1 MTEHDDRDLRDDRDL
16 EGLRAHDP
24 AANITAPAGFTDAV
38 MARVGA
44 GVGADAEA
52 QIPDASTHASPE
64 HPTSPQPAPAHTT
77 TDHDPSAPIPLEAA
91 RSRRRWLITSAAAAS
106 ALVLLAAGFGTG
118 MLVGRH
124 DQSTALSIS
133 TSTGDAMGATEGS
146 RALPD
151 AGSGVN
157 SMAAGY
163 GGRTVFTASGL
174 GTEASTGQAY
184 TLQPTSDLVS
194 TLRVLAASLGIA
206 GDPITQDGTT
216 RIGDDTGQGK
226 VAYVYADGS
235 FSFSDGTKAWGGGC
249 VVPPATSEGS
259 ATQDGPVSGAIQI
272 APCTNNDASA
282 SAPTISSAD
291 ATARVNDLLKAAG
304 WDASSWRLETMSSD
318 GYVTVTGTLL
328 IDGVESDQ
336 TLNAAF
342 VGDDVA
348 NAWFSLASAT
358 SAGNYPVISPSDA
371 VARLSDPR
379 FGASGGMMPYAA
391 VRADDVGAE
400 SGSAT
405 TGSAGSDAA
414 PPARFEAGSPIPW
427 PVSRVTIT
435 SAERVLTS
443 VWPASATP
451 AAPASEPT
459 SPILVPAYRLSAADG
474 SSWTVIAVADSAL
487 DFG

>member
-1 MTEHDDRDLRDDRDL
+1 MTEHDDRDL

-24 AANITAPAGFTDAV
+24 AENITAPAGFTDAV
-38 MARVGA
+38 MARIGA

-64 HPTSPQPAPAHTT
+64 HPTSPEPAPAHTT
-77 TDHDPSAPIPLEAA
+77 IDHDPSAPIPLEAA

-106 ALVLLAAGFGTG
+106 ALVLLGGGFAAGS
-118 MLVGRH
+118 LVGSH
-124 DQSTALSIS
+124 DQPTALSAPAI
-133 TSTGDAMGATEGS
+133 APVPNGANGTTEGS
-146 RALPD
+146 RAASD
-151 AGSGVN
+151 ATGGVGSTSG
-157 SMAAGY
+157 GY

-474 SSWTVIAVADSAL
+474 SSWTVIAVADSSL